1 MIYDYRDE
9 KGSKAYRNIIA
20 IMIIIITIIL
30 PVYCNIIDALVQVTS
45 LIFLQTTL
53 MKWFIKQSHKSWS
66 FRKVWKLLLQWLKLC
81 SDENKYRH
89 IICSS
94 VVLLHDVTC
103 FQSTYKSSSEH
114 NALTIQKWYSGF

>member
-9 KGSKAYRNIIA
+9 KGSKAYRNIIAIA

-53 MKWFIKQSHKSWS
+53 MK
-66 FRKVWKLLLQWLKLC
+66 
-81 SDENKYRH
+81 
-89 IICSS
+89 
-94 VVLLHDVTC
+94 
-103 FQSTYKSSSEH
+103 
-114 NALTIQKWYSGF
+114 